1 MRRSM
6 LSLTASRSCAGVMG
20 VDRSETAG
28 SPLTCT
34 AGRVGGAIVRG
45 CSVRINV
52 PVAFSISD
60 VRVGRPVAPESSEG
74 DPLAIFSFREL
85 QNARRYIRDC

>member
-20 VDRSETAG
+20 VDTSEETVVR
-28 SPLTCT
+28 PLTCT
-34 AGRVGGAIVRG
+34 DGRVGAVIVRD
-45 CSVRINV
+45 CSVRIHV

-60 VRVGRPVAPESSEG
+60 VRVGRPVAPESSER
-74 DPLAIFSFREL
+74 DPLAMFNVREL
-85 QNARRYIRDC
+85 QNDIS

>member
-20 VDRSETAG
+20 VDTSETVVR
-28 SPLTCT
+28 PLTCT
-34 AGRVGGAIVRG
+34 DGRVGAVIVRG
-45 CSVRINV
+45 FSVRIHA

-60 VRVGRPVAPESSEG
+60 VRVGRPVAPESSER
-74 DPLAIFSFREL
+74 DLLAMFNVREL
-85 QNARRYIRDC
+85 QSDIS